1 MYVATG
7 HSSYSMWDYY
17 DTSPLMRDD
26 VFTLSHASTEDK
38 KRGQEYENN
47 VKELE
52 VWIKTNWQREKEAH
66 ISNHISST
74 TQTWVH
80 HLFKL

>member
-52 VWIKTNWQREKEAH
+52 V
-66 ISNHISST
+66 
-74 TQTWVH
+74 
-80 HLFKL
+80 